1 VNRPKKEQDMLAY
14 VIAEVEVTD
23 PTLFEQYR
31 QGVPATVAAHGGRYL
46 VRGGA
51 VTPAEGDWRPKR
63 LIILEFPS
71 VERAK
76 AWHASPAYAPLK
88 AMRERSARSKVVIV
102 EGLG

>member
-1 VNRPKKEQDMLAY
+1 MPAFF
-14 VIAEVEVTD
+14 IAEVEVTD

-31 QGVPATVAAHGGRYL
+31 QGVPATVAAFGGRYV

-51 VTPAEGDWRPKR
+51 LTSMEGGWEPKR
-63 LIILEFPS
+63 LVVLEFPS

-88 AMRERSARSKVVIV
+88 ALRERAAKTRAILVD
-102 EGLG
+102 GLG